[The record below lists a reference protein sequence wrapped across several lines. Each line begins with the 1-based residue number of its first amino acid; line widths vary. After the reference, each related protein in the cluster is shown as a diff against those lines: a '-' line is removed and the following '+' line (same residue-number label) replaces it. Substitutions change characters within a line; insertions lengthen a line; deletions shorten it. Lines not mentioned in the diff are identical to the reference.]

1 MNNHKIQSVLYI
13 VLLLSSFTL
22 TIGCQQSENQILMDR
37 SMNQYNAHNL
47 MPTQGWTIVQFPD
60 PNDNGGDPIEVVTED
75 FIGPSVV
82 GIGPIHKM
90 EMRFQDQSLLFN
102 IWDDHA
108 INTNQP
114 IEARLQLNF
123 QQGFTFVTVE
133 REVTYSDEAGNIY
146 LIQGSEIN
154 PGYYRFRVEFENFET
169 NINGHG
175 SLGLLGYVDLPL
187 CEVDRS
193 CSN

>member
-1 MNNHKIQSVLYI
+1 MNDHKIQSVLYI
-13 VLLLSSFTL
+13 GLLLSSFTL
-22 TIGCQQSENQILMDR
+22 TIGCQQASDELT
-37 SMNQYNAHNL
+37 ST
-47 MPTQGWTIVQFPD
+47 PSWTIQFPD
-60 PNDNGGDPIEVVTED
+60 PNDNGGDPIEVVVED
-75 FIGPSVV
+75 FIGSSIA

-90 EMRFQDQSLLFN
+90 EMSFQGQSLLFN

-133 REVTYSDEAGNIY
+133 RQVTYSDEAGNIY
-146 LIQGSEIN
+146 LIQGPEVN

-175 SLGLLGYVDLPL
+175 NLGLLGYVDLPL
-187 CEVDRS
+187 CEVDRT
-193 CSN
+193 CS